1 MQTHRIIA
9 QPWQLKAAAEGTLG
23 AIILPLVPQPKA
35 DGSLFFRNKKTDFG
49 RLIPATNPVSQMQL
63 SEYCEFVS
71 LPYDEGD
78 HIYLAEKWTQQS
90 STFGEFE
97 RYVLKSKE
105 PNWCDDRRLKPEWIE
120 PSWEPPHTMP
130 EEAAQYWF
138 DIEEVQI
145 VQRIELPL
153 KKVKESSLF
162 NPPTEEMIELSIK
175 ARFNPTVIALQT
187 GLPLESVQTP

>member
-9 QPWQLKAAAEGTLG
+9 QPWQLKAAAEGELK
-23 AIILPLVPQPKA
+23 AIMLPLVPQPKA
-35 DGSLFFRNKKTDFG
+35 DRSLFFRNKKTDFG
-49 RLIPATNPVSQMQL
+49 CLIPATNPAFQMQL

-78 HIYLAEKWTQQS
+78 RIYLAEEWDEGFGS
-90 STFGEFE
+90 FGEDFGFLL
-97 RYVLKSKE
+97 RS
-105 PNWCDDRRLKPEWIE
+105 RT
-120 PSWEPPHTMP
+120 PSWADDDKWQPAKTMP

-162 NPPTEEMIELSIK
+162 NPSTEQMIELSIK
-175 ARFNPTVIALQT
+175 ARFNPTVIA
-187 GLPLESVQTP
+187 P

>member
-1 MQTHRIIA
+1 METHRIIA
-9 QPWQLKAAAEGTLG
+9 QPWQLKAAAEGELK

-49 RLIPATNPVSQMQL
+49 RLIPATNPASQMQL

-78 HIYLAEKWTQQS
+78 YVYLAEEWAKEDQLYISRSEDPNDDELW
-90 STFGEFE
+90 FGDAEE
-97 RYVLKSKE
+97 M
-105 PNWCDDRRLKPEWIE
+105 
-120 PSWEPPHTMP
+120 PP
-130 EEAAQYWF
+130 EAAQYWF

-162 NPPTEEMIELSIK
+162 NPPTEQMIKLSIK
-175 ARFNPTVIALQT
+175 ARFNPTAIAL
-187 GLPLESVQTP
+187 